1 MCNTIHILHSTSIH
15 TGLSSCPLH
24 YTIYSICIILFTYY
38 IVNQYTPACPGPP
51 AVRKRVSMTLCKKKK
66 TQMSAAYST
75 HCTSLSYN
83 TDNVRCTAYAY
94 CMLGHIARHTRYTSI
109 AYDIRCT
116 CIAYHSLYIY
126 SIYYTLYIYSI

>member
-1 MCNTIHILHSTSIH
+1 MYNTIHILHSISIH
-15 TGLSSCPLH
+15 TGLSCCPLH